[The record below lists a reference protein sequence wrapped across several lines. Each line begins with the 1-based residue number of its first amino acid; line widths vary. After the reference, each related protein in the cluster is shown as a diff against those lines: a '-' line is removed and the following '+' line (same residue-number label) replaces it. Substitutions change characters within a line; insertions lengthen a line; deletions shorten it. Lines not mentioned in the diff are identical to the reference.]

1 VHLAYRITGRL
12 MWSPLVNFPLA
23 ALTLLYEFYYDVII
37 QIIVHFVICQ
47 VLMVGNDIVQQ
58 F

>member
-1 VHLAYRITGRL
+1 